1 MKDFNNPLFE
11 SLVFK
16 ANRYGMLD
24 EQESSGKAPSGA
36 VYQDFAVSLTT
47 IGAKLVENYIKAVA
61 GYPETDFKKK
71 YMTELPSK
79 IGEIA
84 KAVNPQDNINAQIT
98 ALLTAVTKE
107 LNDFLGQS
115 KNDGVYGKHLVK
127 WRNAL
132 RDAFSNYKLGI
143 EDAKT
148 YMAKYTGT
156 FDPKVTAMLSNSLAS
171 IKTGVEKAAKE
182 REEFTANRES
192 LNISRYTKTGE
203 SATGSMGI
211 IEKLVDKKI
220 VIDFRSFS
228 TVVNEEKLTKRQAKK
243 EANGL
248 LADIDSTIGSI
259 NGVLTQLAA
268 RESDPRR
275 KDFKSIQMKPAFAQI
290 GGDINDIRTQITDDA
305 GNLKPRRD
313 LAELPL
319 DQLGSDFD
327 KAQTLFTDKQK
338 EYEDL
343 YSKEEGGMK
352 STKTLDVATPEVN
365 KRISDGDQVFGT
377 LSSLSLYAGQMAA
390 EEMAKPPAAAAG
402 TAGTAGSAGAASTGD
417 FKIKEPIKKGSK
429 DKENIKKFQQLVI
442 DKMKSLKGKAGW
454 YDSLEASAKQFG
466 NFGSKTDSAIKGI
479 KGGLKIKDG
488 NSDITQELIDKVSSW
503 DGKIEESYSLH
514 EQFDLKASNAA
525 AGVSSSGSSSKGG
538 SKGSGE
544 GSPKKTSAFK
554 CIKDLESGL
563 TISGGTATLKR
574 DGGSTHEFKSNGTY
588 RFYYAGTKKW
598 MEGTWKCVEGGFE
611 AYTKEDSDTYYGK
624 AGVNNWKTNLDSDKA
639 AAAAEASKAAAAI
652 RTKGEE
658 AAKALLNALAGATE
672 DEKAVYKIF
681 KEQITSKE
689 IFEATETA
697 WASIWPS
704 DADLTFGNGYY
715 AKKTWAEI
723 FKRHHS
729 YTGKKGQGLYTTIQK
744 LFNDAEIS
752 RLNGYLPSG
761 VPKF

>member
-115 KNDGVYGKHLVK
+115 KSDGVYGKHLVK

-156 FDPKVTAMLSNSLAS
+156 FDPKITATLSNSLTA

-192 LNISRYTKTGE
+192 LNVSRYTKTGE

-211 IEKLVDKKI
+211 IEKLIDKKI
-220 VIDFRSFS
+220 AIDFKTFS
-228 TVVNEEKLTKRQAKK
+228 TIVNEEKLTKRQAKK
-243 EANGL
+243 EARGL

-275 KDFKSIQMKPAFAQI
+275 QDFKSIQMKPAFAQI

-402 TAGTAGSAGAASTGD
+402 TAGTAGAASSGD
-417 FKIKEPIKKGSK
+417 LKIKEPIKKGSK
-429 DKENIKKFQQLVI
+429 DKENIKKFQQLVL

-488 NSDITQELIDKVSSW
+488 NSDITQELIDKISSW

-525 AGVSSSGSSSKGG
+525 AGGGSSG
-538 SKGSGE
+538 
-544 GSPKKTSAFK
+544 PKKAT
-554 CIKDLESGL
+554 KDDVKQ
-563 TISGGTATLKR
+563 AKNDLK
-574 DGGSTHEFKSNGTY
+574 
-588 RFYYAGTKKW
+588 
-598 MEGTWKCVEGGFE
+598 
-611 AYTKEDSDTYYGK
+611 GK
-624 AGVNNWKTNLDSDKA
+624 
-639 AAAAEASKAAAAI
+639 
-652 RTKGEE
+652 
-658 AAKALLNALAGATE
+658 
-672 DEKAVYKIF
+672 
-681 KEQITSKE
+681 SKE
-689 IFEATETA
+689 ILAAAPKVSADTIKKQIDDAIGNAKEEWEKNQATKELTA
-697 WASIWPS
+697 IGAIKNENYGKDGQMAVATSLGYRFFANGVALRLFDKKMGNYDVKADTFIDVDGSKDRLSSVMKSGIPSKYAVAFAKFNNDPATACKVYISWSTGTISILNKAFKITYGKDLDKHLANKLSTWYGSVNSDIDAFRKKFASV
-704 DADLTFGNGYY
+704 LT
-715 AKKTWAEI
+715 
-723 FKRHHS
+723 
-729 YTGKKGQGLYTTIQK
+729 
-744 LFNDAEIS
+744 
-752 RLNGYLPSG
+752 
-761 VPKF
+761 